1 MPTYTYKC
9 SKCNE
14 AFEIFSTIANY
25 KDTAKCPTCKT
36 KSERMYREDL
46 STLNGSVKKTDS
58 ELKTLGDLAMRNTER
73 FSDDY
78 KAHLHAKHTAYL
90 EKPSEKPLPK
100 GMTRVKKTK
109 GVKWT

>member
-9 SKCNE
+9 SKCDQ

-25 KDTAKCPTCKT
+25 KDTAKCPACKA
-36 KSERMYREDL
+36 KSERMYLEDL
-46 STLNGSVKKTDS
+46 STLNGSVKKADS
-58 ELKTLGDLAMRNTER
+58 ELKTIGDLARRNSEK

-78 KAHLHAKHTAYL
+78 KAHLNAKHTAYL

-100 GMTRVKKTK
+100 GMTRMKKTK